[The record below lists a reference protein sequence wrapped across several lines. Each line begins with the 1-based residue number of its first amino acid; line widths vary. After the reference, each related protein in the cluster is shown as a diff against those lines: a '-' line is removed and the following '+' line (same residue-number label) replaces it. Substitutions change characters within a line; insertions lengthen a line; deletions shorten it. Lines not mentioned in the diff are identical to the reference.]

1 MSAPSAAV
9 VFVSPSEAKEKEV
22 KANFCG
28 QSDALT
34 TRPTILL
41 RAERRAWEGGITRV
55 ADDCVFSPTS
65 RVLFSK
71 SELVLYETSME
82 GEEWRTMTGPRK
94 WI

>member
-1 MSAPSAAV
+1 MRMQNALLL
-9 VFVSPSEAKEKEV
+9 AKTT
-22 KANFCG
+22 FCG

-41 RAERRAWEGGITRV
+41 RGERRAWEGGITRV
-55 ADDCVFSPTS
+55 EDDCIFAPPS

-71 SELVLYETSME
+71 SESLLYEKSME
-82 GEEWRTMTGPRK
+82 GEEWRAMTGPGK